1 MINDSRIDINAAAK
15 SVASKRAQPVYK
27 AQPSKRAKPVY
38 KAQPS
43 KRAQP
48 VYKAQPSKRAQP
60 VYKAQPSITL
70 VGAGPG
76 DPDLI
81 TRKGLK
87 ALQAAD
93 VVLYDALSSDELL
106 EETPKTCIRIFVG
119 KRAGCHY
126 KKQDEINELLVA
138 SAYEYG
144 HAVRLKGGDPFI
156 FGRGQEEKAYAEKRG
171 LPVTVVPGISSC
183 ISLPELQGVAPTSRG
198 YADSFWVLTAH
209 TRDGGLSN
217 DLLLAPRSNATVI
230 ILMGLGR
237 LDQICALWDAEGKGD
252 LPAMVIQN
260 GSRPNER
267 AWVGTVNEIA
277 SRVAAERDKGPG
289 IIVLGATVSQHPK
302 FKTEVLAT
310 AYHVRQPPRSS
321 HEVNHILNIPFLQRR

>member
-1 MINDSRIDINAAAK
+1 MTTT
-15 SVASKRAQPVYK
+15 PH
-27 AQPSKRAKPVY
+27 
-38 KAQPS
+38 
-43 KRAQP
+43 
-48 VYKAQPSKRAQP
+48 
-60 VYKAQPSITL
+60 ITL

-87 ALQAAD
+87 ALQTAD

-106 EETPKTCIRIFVG
+106 DETPAHCQRIFVG

-126 KKQDEINELLVA
+126 KKQEEINAMLVA
-138 SAYEYG
+138 AAFTYG
-144 HAVRLKGGDPFI
+144 HAVRLKGGDPFV
-156 FGRGQEEKAYAEKRG
+156 FGRGQEEKEFAEAAG
-171 LPVTVVPGISSC
+171 LPVAVVPGISSC

-209 TRDGGLSN
+209 TRSGGLSK
-217 DLLLAPRSNATVI
+217 DLLLAPRTDATVI

-267 AWVGTVNEIA
+267 AWVGTVNDLA
-277 SRVAAERDKGPG
+277 PRVAAERDKGPG
-289 IIVLGATVSQHPK
+289 IIVLGKTVSQHPD
-302 FKTEVLAT
+302 FKAAV
-310 AYHVRQPPRSS
+310 RSS
-321 HEVNHILNIPFLQRR
+321 AEAALVA

>member
-1 MINDSRIDINAAAK
+1 MST
-15 SVASKRAQPVYK
+15 PH
-27 AQPSKRAKPVY
+27 
-38 KAQPS
+38 
-43 KRAQP
+43 
-48 VYKAQPSKRAQP
+48 
-60 VYKAQPSITL
+60 ITL

-87 ALQAAD
+87 ALRSAD
-93 VVLYDALSSDELL
+93 AILYDALSSDELL
-106 EETPKTCIRIFVG
+106 DETPAAAVRIFVG

-126 KKQDEINELLVA
+126 KKQEEINELLVETA
-138 SAYEYG
+138 LRHG
-144 HAVRLKGGDPFI
+144 HVVRLKGGDPFV
-156 FGRGQEEKAYAEKRG
+156 FGRGQEEVAYARAHG
-171 LPVTVVPGISSC
+171 IPTTVVPGISSC

-217 DLLLAPRSNATVI
+217 DLLLAPRTNATVI

-237 LDQICALWDAEGKGD
+237 LDQICALWDAEGKGN

-267 AWVGTVNEIA
+267 CWVGTVNDIA
-277 SRVAAERDKGPG
+277 DRVATERDKGPG
-289 IIVLGATVSQHPK
+289 IIVLGRTVSQHPA
-302 FKTEVLAT
+302 FKSKVL
-310 AYHVRQPPRSS
+310 S
-321 HEVNHILNIPFLQRR
+321 LQHRA

>member
-1 MINDSRIDINAAAK
+1 MIEAR
-15 SVASKRAQPVYK
+15 
-27 AQPSKRAKPVY
+27 
-38 KAQPS
+38 
-43 KRAQP
+43 
-48 VYKAQPSKRAQP
+48 
-60 VYKAQPSITL
+60 ITL

-87 ALQAAD
+87 ALQTAD

-106 EETPKTCIRIFVG
+106 DETPAHCQRIFVG

-138 SAYEYG
+138 AAYEYG
-144 HAVRLKGGDPFI
+144 HAVRLKGGDPFV
-156 FGRGQEEKAYAEKRG
+156 FGRGQEEKAFAEAKG

-209 TRDGGLSN
+209 TRSGGLSK
-217 DLLLAPRSNATVI
+217 DLLLAPKSDATVI

-267 AWVGTVNEIA
+267 AWVGTVNDIA
-277 SRVAAERDKGPG
+277 DRVAAERDRGPG
-289 IIVLGATVSQHPK
+289 IIVLGKTVRQHPE
-302 FKTEVLAT
+302 FKTEVLTT
-310 AYHVRQPPRSS
+310 ASHVR
-321 HEVNHILNIPFLQRR
+321 

>member
-1 MINDSRIDINAAAK
+1 MYNGPIDQQTNRPK
-15 SVASKRAQPVYK
+15 
-27 AQPSKRAKPVY
+27 
-38 KAQPS
+38 
-43 KRAQP
+43 
-48 VYKAQPSKRAQP
+48 
-60 VYKAQPSITL
+60 ITL

-87 ALQAAD
+87 ALQTAD

-106 EETPKTCIRIFVG
+106 DETPKICQRIFVG

-126 KKQDEINELLVA
+126 KKQEEINELLVT
-138 SAYEYG
+138 SALECG
-144 HAVRLKGGDPFI
+144 HAVRLKGGDPFV
-156 FGRGQEEKAYAEKRG
+156 FGRGQEEIAYAKAHG
-171 LPVTVVPGISSC
+171 IPTTVVPGISSC

-217 DLLLAPRSNATVI
+217 DLLLAPKSNATVI

-277 SRVAAERDKGPG
+277 PRVKAERDKGPG
-289 IIVLGATVSQHPK
+289 IIVLGKTVSQHPD
-302 FKTEVLAT
+302 FQVNVLA
-310 AYHVRQPPRSS
+310 AASNVR
-321 HEVNHILNIPFLQRR
+321 